1 MKNNDNFD
9 SSLTRSSGIKGG
21 GDSTKLRWI
30 IIGIIGLVVVALLA
44 VGGNYLHQ
52 RSDFSAKDPNSSKII
67 EIKVPQG
74 ANATSIGKQ
83 LQNAGVIKHASAFKN
98 YVDAHSVNNLNAG
111 YFALSPK
118 MDVGTIV
125 ARLQKPGALT
135 PNDGVL
141 QPGFVLMR
149 EGENAAQ
156 FAQNVAK
163 QTKFSAKDWL
173 ATLND
178 KSYLDK
184 LAKQYPDLL
193 SSAIDAP
200 TRYKLEGYLYPATY
214 DVRNAKTPQDI
225 TTQMVAKMNQVLQ
238 PYFADIKKQNLTVQQ
253 ILTLAS
259 LVEREAI
266 TPHDR
271 GVVAG
276 VFLNRIDDKITL
288 GSDVAVKYA
297 LNTDKTNLSIAD
309 TKVDSPYNLYKNQG
323 FGPGPFNSPSLSAIL
338 AVLHPID
345 RDKKYLFFIA
355 NLKTGKVYF
364 TQTIQEHDALNAKL
378 LEQNNNT
385 K

>member
-1 MKNNDNFD
+1 M
-9 SSLTRSSGIKGG
+9 TSGGHG
-21 GDSTKLRWI
+21 AKLRWI
-30 IIGIIGLVVVALLA
+30 IITIIGIGVLILLA
-44 VGGNYLHQ
+44 VGGTYLHE
-52 RSDFSAKDPNSSKII
+52 RSDFSAKDLKSTKII
-67 EIKVPQG
+67 EFKVPQG
-74 ANATSIGKQ
+74 ANAGMIGQQ
-83 LQNAGVIKHASAFKN
+83 LQNAGVIKYASAFKN
-98 YVDAHSVNNLNAG
+98 YVDLNNVNNLNAG

-118 MDVGTIV
+118 MSIATIV
-125 ARLQKPGALT
+125 AQLQKPGALT
-135 PNDGVL
+135 PKEGML

-156 FAQNVAK
+156 FAQTVAK
-163 QTKFSAKDWL
+163 QTKFSAKAWL

-178 KSYLDK
+178 QAYLQK

-193 SSAIDAP
+193 NSAINAP

-214 DVRNAKTPQDI
+214 DVRNAKTPADI
-225 TTQMVAKMNQVLQ
+225 TTQMVAKTNQVLQ
-238 PYFADIKKQNLTVQQ
+238 PYYADIKKQKLSVQQ

-259 LVEREAI
+259 LVEREAV

-276 VFLNRIDDKITL
+276 VFLNRIDDKMTL

-297 LNTDKTNLSIAD
+297 LNTTKTNLSIAD

-323 FGPGPFNSPSLSAIL
+323 FGPGPFNSPSLTSIL

-378 LEQNNNT
+378 VAQNNNT

>member
-1 MKNNDNFD
+1 MSRNSVKP
-9 SSLTRSSGIKGG
+9 SKGHG
-21 GDSTKLRWI
+21 SKIRWV
-30 IIGIIGLVVVALLA
+30 IIGIIGLVILILLGI
-44 VGGNYLHQ
+44 GGNYLHQ
-52 RSDFSAKDPNSSKII
+52 RSDFTAKDVNSSKTI
-67 EIKVPQG
+67 EIKVPRG
-74 ANATSIGKQ
+74 ANADAIGQQ
-83 LQNAGVIKHASAFKN
+83 LEAAGVIKYASAFKN
-98 YVDAHSVNNLNAG
+98 YVDLNNVNNLNAG
-111 YFALSPK
+111 YFTLSPK
-118 MDVGTIV
+118 MSIQTIV
-125 ARLQKPGALT
+125 KHLQQPGALT
-135 PNDGVL
+135 PNGNDL

-156 FAQNVAK
+156 FAHNVAK

-178 KSYLDK
+178 QAYLQK

-193 SSAIDAP
+193 GSAINAP

-214 DVRNAKTPQDI
+214 DVRAAKTPEQI
-225 TTQMVAKMNQVLQ
+225 TTQMVAKTNQVLQ
-238 PYFADIKKQNLTVQQ
+238 PYFAEIKKQKLTVQQ

-259 LVEREAI
+259 LVEREAV

-271 GVVAG
+271 GIVAG

-288 GSDVAVKYA
+288 GSDVSVKYA
-297 LNTDKTNLSIAD
+297 LNTNKTNLSIAD
-309 TKVDSPYNLYKNQG
+309 TKVDSPYNLYKYQG
-323 FGPGPFNSPSLSAIL
+323 FGPGPFNSPSLSSIL

-378 LEQNNNT
+378 VEQNNNT

>member
-1 MKNNDNFD
+1 MKDNNNFD
-9 SSLTRSSGIKGG
+9 GPLTRRSGMTSGG
-21 GDSTKLRWI
+21 HGAKLRWI
-30 IIGIIGLVVVALLA
+30 IITIIGLGVLILLA
-44 VGGNYLHQ
+44 VGGTYLHE
-52 RSDFSAKDPNSSKII
+52 RSDFSAKDLKSTKII
-67 EIKVPQG
+67 EFKVPQG
-74 ANATSIGKQ
+74 ANAGMIGQQ
-83 LQNAGVIKHASAFKN
+83 LQNAGVIKYASAFKN
-98 YVDAHSVNNLNAG
+98 YVDLNNVNNLNAG

-118 MDVGTIV
+118 MSIATIV
-125 ARLQKPGALT
+125 AQLQKPGALT
-135 PNDGVL
+135 PKEGML

-156 FAQNVAK
+156 FAQTVAK
-163 QTKFSAKDWL
+163 QTKFSAKAWL

-178 KSYLDK
+178 QAYLQK

-193 SSAIDAP
+193 NSAINAP

-214 DVRNAKTPQDI
+214 DVRNAKTPADI
-225 TTQMVAKMNQVLQ
+225 TTQMVAKTNQVLQ
-238 PYFADIKKQNLTVQQ
+238 PYYADIKKQKLSVQQ

-259 LVEREAI
+259 LVEREAV

-276 VFLNRIDDKITL
+276 VFLNRIDDKMTL

-297 LNTDKTNLSIAD
+297 LNTTKTNLSIAD

-323 FGPGPFNSPSLSAIL
+323 FGPGPFNSPSLTSIL

-378 LEQNNNT
+378 VAQNNNT